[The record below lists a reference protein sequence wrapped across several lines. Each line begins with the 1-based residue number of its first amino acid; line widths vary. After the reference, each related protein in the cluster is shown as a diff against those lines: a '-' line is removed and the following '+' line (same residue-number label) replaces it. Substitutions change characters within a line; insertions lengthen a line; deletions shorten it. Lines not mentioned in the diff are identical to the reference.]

1 MANFKEKILGDW
13 ISNLN
18 LPLIIYFFY
27 VWFMRDNLDYKLGSD
42 ALYLLYPMILPVIV
56 GLYCMFKYSKEYN
69 VSKFGLS
76 FWIILLG
83 FLYWTFVGSEHDYA
97 VSVGSAQKTN
107 LHSIIF
113 YGLIL
118 TSLVINFLKFKN
130 LMKSISF
137 TFGQIPFIFIAL
149 FFVKAAMNAVKRK

>member
-1 MANFKEKILGDW
+1 MKNFKEKILGDW

-27 VWFMRDNLDYKLGSD
+27 IWYNLDNLDYKFGSN
-42 ALYLLYPMILPVIV
+42 ALYLLYPMILPVGI
-56 GLYCMFKYSKEYN
+56 GLYCLFKYSKEYN
-69 VSKFGLS
+69 ISKFGPS
-76 FWIILLG
+76 FWIILLS

-97 VSVGSAQKTN
+97 VSVGSAQETN
-107 LHSIIF
+107 LHFTIF
-113 YGLIL
+113 YGLML
-118 TSLVINFLKFKN
+118 LSLIINYLKIKN

-149 FFVKAAMNAVKRK
+149 FFLKAAMNVLKRK